1 MDLSVS
7 VDDGTATMHV
17 AGEVDAHNCDQLATT
32 LDAESGGAD
41 LSRLV
46 IDATE
51 LSFIDSSGI
60 SALLALRERIT
71 DDGGEFELRDPT
83 PAVRRVIEITGLLD
97 TFGVS

>member
-17 AGEVDAHNCDQLATT
+17 AGEVDAHNCDQLTT
-32 LDAESGGAD
+32 ALEARTGGVD
-41 LSRLV
+41 VSRIV
-46 IDATE
+46 VDATE

-60 SALLALRERIT
+60 SALLALRERVT
-71 DDGGEFELRDPT
+71 GDGGEFELRDPT